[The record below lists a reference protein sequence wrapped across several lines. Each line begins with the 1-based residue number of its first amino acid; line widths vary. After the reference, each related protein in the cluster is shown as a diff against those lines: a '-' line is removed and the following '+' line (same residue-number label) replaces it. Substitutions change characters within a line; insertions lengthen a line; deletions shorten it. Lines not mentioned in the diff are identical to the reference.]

1 MPGRHLTD
9 RQVRLYMNFRRKDTP
24 SVAAAKASFSTAT
37 AYRIESDPQPPSQKQ
52 TPRSSRRSDPLDGI
66 FEKEVVP
73 LLVESPA
80 LRAVTIFEELRRR
93 DPELPASVRRTL
105 ERRVRRWRALHGPE
119 QEVIFAQKNPP
130 GRLGLSD
137 FTATGDLGVTIAGVP
152 LTHLLYHFRL
162 PYSGFEYADVVL
174 GGESFVA
181 LSGGCQNALWLLG
194 AVPQEHRTDSLSAAY
209 HNLDRA
215 AADDLTRRYQEFC
228 DHYGMRP
235 TRNNRGQAHENGSV
249 ESAHGHLKRAIEQAL
264 LLRGSRDFDDLAAYR
279 AFIAEIVSRHNARHR
294 ARIDAER
301 AVLGPLPVQR
311 TADFELERVQVTVH
325 SGFTLRKVFYSVPSR
340 LIGHT
345 LRVHLYDDRLEL
357 FVGSSPLLTLRRG
370 RAHSDGRRGHVVNYH
385 HLIHALRRKPM
396 ALLHVVYRDQ
406 LFPRDAYRRTFDAL
420 LDALDERDACRRM
433 VGLLALAH
441 DRCCEAALATRLADL
456 LEAGELPELEPLEAH
471 FAPDPQSLPH
481 LDVRLGSPAD
491 YNDLLDHPA
500 ELATPPAG
508 PA

>member
-1 MPGRHLTD
+1 MS
-9 RQVRLYMNFRRKDTP
+9 FRRKDTP
-24 SVAAAKASFSTAT
+24 SVAAAKASFSTAS

-52 TPRSSRRSDPLDGI
+52 TPRTGRRSDPLGGI
-66 FEKEVVP
+66 FDKEVVP
-73 LLVESPA
+73 LLVEFPS
-80 LRAVTIFEELRRR
+80 LRAVTIFDELCRRY
-93 DPELPASVRRTL
+93 PELPASVRRTL
-105 ERRVRRWRALHGPE
+105 ERRVRRWRALHGPA
-119 QEVIFAQKNPP
+119 QEVIFAQRNPP

-137 FTATGDLGVTIAGVP
+137 FTATGHLGVTIAGAP

-209 HNLDRA
+209 HNLDQA
-215 AADDLTRRYQEFC
+215 ASDDLTRRYQELC

-235 TRNNRGQAHENGSV
+235 TRNNRGVAHENGSV

-279 AFIAEIVSRHNARHR
+279 AFIAEIVGRHNARHR

-311 TADFELERVQVTVH
+311 TQDFELERVQVTAH

-345 LRVHLYDDRLEL
+345 LRVHLWDDRLEL
-357 FVGSSPLLTLRRG
+357 LLGSSPLLTLRRG

-385 HLIHALRRKPM
+385 HLIHTLRRKPM

-420 LDALDERDACRRM
+420 LDALDERQACRRM

-441 DRCCEAALATRLADL
+441 ERCCEAALAARLADL

-500 ELATPPAG
+500 ELATPPGGA
-508 PA
+508 A